1 MPRLAPDAIALL
13 CPASA
18 APTPARDERACL
30 GGVAPLGDF
39 AGLP

>member
-18 APTPARDERACL
+18 APTPTRDERACL
-30 GGVAPLGDF
+30 GGVALRGEF
-39 AGLP
+39 VRLP